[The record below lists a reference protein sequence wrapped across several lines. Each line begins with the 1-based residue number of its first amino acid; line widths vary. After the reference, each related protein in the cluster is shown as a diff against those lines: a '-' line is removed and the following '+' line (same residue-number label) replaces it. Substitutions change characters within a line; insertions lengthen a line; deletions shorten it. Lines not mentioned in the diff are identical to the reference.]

1 MPTIKLIDII
11 RLESEKVVREYNEQ
25 AEAEAEAILKKARE
39 SSEQLKEQARLRI
52 RDEAE
57 AIMERRFNMYRFQ
70 TNAKRYEL
78 KASAIEC
85 IWSDAASIIAKI
97 RSSAGYGDI
106 LRELFSGCV
115 EDVPEGSIVRTSP
128 EDADI
133 IGVCIEKSGKKLVLE
148 TDERVR
154 DGVEFV
160 WPDRKIAVKN
170 TLSHRLEKMKAGG
183 VAEISSILFASG
195 EGSES

>member
-11 RLESEKVVREYNEQ
+11 RRDSEKVIREYHEQAQ
-25 AEAEAEAILKKARE
+25 AEADAILEKARE

-52 RDEAE
+52 RGEAE
-57 AIMERRFNMYRFQ
+57 AIMEKRFNMYRFQ

-78 KASAIEC
+78 KASAIER
-85 IWSDAASIIAKI
+85 IWADAADIIAKI
-97 RSSAGYGDI
+97 RLSEAYADI
-106 LRELFSGCV
+106 LQELFDECAG
-115 EDVPEGSIVRTSP
+115 DVPEGSIVRTSP

-133 IGVCIEKSGKKLVLE
+133 VKTFIGKSGKNLVLE

-170 TLSHRLEKMKAGG
+170 TLSHRLEKLKGDG
-183 VAEISSILFASG
+183 VVDISAILFASG